1 MAIVG
6 TKTLSGQQI
15 VTLIFKNLPPAADR
29 DWDLI
34 GERVTARAR
43 SFASARV

>member
-1 MAIVG
+1 VVPD
-6 TKTLSGQQI
+6 KGQ
-15 VTLIFKNLPPAADR
+15 LAADR

-43 SFASARV
+43 SFR